1 MTLIASFSIIFRTD
15 GFEIDKF
22 RIDKFSLMMLE
33 ISLVITSDPNLML
46 TKD

>member
-22 RIDKFSLMMLE
+22 RIDKFSLMMWKFPL
-33 ISLVITSDPNLML
+33 
-46 TKD
+46 